1 MWFIIFYYK
10 LFFYYLLFIID
21 SYENLNFLS
30 LKHYFFSDL
39 TIMAMQNE
47 IFIGFLWYQQIMILL
62 NSNIYSRVLIFFTFY
77 ILNTLNI
84 CIYQYLVSVLF

>member
-1 MWFIIFYYK
+1 
-10 LFFYYLLFIID
+10 
-21 SYENLNFLS
+21 
-30 LKHYFFSDL
+30 
-39 TIMAMQNE
+39 
-47 IFIGFLWYQQIMILL
+47 MILL